1 MEGATLVLENNG
13 ESPVQFGH
21 DVYAALAL
29 GAKRGVNMAIVGGP
43 GMGKSMVFE
52 SMDEVFNVCGKPQR
66 DSSFALQG
74 TLDADVLLWQEFT
87 YNRKVCAWEDLL
99 SLLVGERLGI
109 RCCGAKPVQVRN
121 TAPMFV
127 TAAQFLSYRTDNVQE
142 MLAFNL
148 AMQERF
154 NIRVWQIPLPM
165 ESRRPDFPRC
175 GCCFSRFVLENEQEY
190 QFQSAVLEG
199 EL

>member
-1 MEGATLVLENNG
+1 
-13 ESPVQFGH
+13 
-21 DVYAALAL
+21 LAL
-29 GAKRGVNMAIVGGP
+29 
-43 GMGKSMVFE
+43 
-52 SMDEVFNVCGKPQR
+52 
-66 DSSFALQG
+66 
-74 TLDADVLLWQEFT
+74 
-87 YNRKVCAWEDLL
+87 
-99 SLLVGERLGI
+99 
-109 RCCGAKPVQVRN
+109 
-121 TAPMFV
+121 
-127 TAAQFLSYRTDNVQE
+127 
-142 MLAFNL
+142 NL

>member
-1 MEGATLVLENNG
+1 
-13 ESPVQFGH
+13 
-21 DVYAALAL
+21 
-29 GAKRGVNMAIVGGP
+29 
-43 GMGKSMVFE
+43 MVFICFVVGFH
-52 SMDEVFNVCGKPQR
+52 SGFHLVFIVFIVSQWFSLGLHLRIGHPTQNKEMCR
-66 DSSFALQG
+66 ALP
-74 TLDADVLLWQEFT
+74 
-87 YNRKVCAWEDLL
+87 L
-99 SLLVGERLGI
+99 SIVNLLVGERLGI